1 MNRDKQ
7 MAKDAEN
14 RKAQARE
21 EYAKNKPLLSGYRV
35 KEKSIDY
42 VHPSESDPMDDEL
55 EENIARDNASE

>member
-14 RKAQARE
+14 KKAQARE

-42 VHPSESDPMDDEL
+42 VHPSESDPMNDEL
-55 EENIARDNASE
+55 QEDIARNKISE

>member
-1 MNRDKQ
+1 MNRDRQ

-14 RKAQARE
+14 KKAQARE

-35 KEKSIDY
+35 REKAIDY

-55 EENIARDNASE
+55 QENLAQDKVSE

>member
-14 RKAQARE
+14 KKAQARE

-42 VHPSESDPMDDEL
+42 VHPLESDPMNDEL
-55 EENIARDNASE
+55 DEDITTDKIS